1 VQLKRGDMSY
11 TADELAKV
19 QQAIVDLAQGKR
31 IVSVMANGKN
41 IQYGQSQIKDL
52 EELRNA
58 MQLEINQA
66 STTTQRRF
74 VLTQSSKGL

>member
-1 VQLKRGDMSY
+1 MSY

-66 STTTQRRF
+66 STNTQRRF